1 MGPAEIVAA
10 LRSGCSNTLQ
20 RLLWSLDTTT
30 LAGLLVTALGGYRA
44 SRTPLLLPLC
54 FANGKVLEG

>member
-10 LRSGCSNTLQ
+10 LRSGFSNTLQ
-20 RLLWSLDTTT
+20 RLLWSLATAT

-44 SRTPLLLPLC
+44 CRTPLVLPLC
-54 FANGKVLEG
+54 LANGKVLEG